1 MIYTK
6 ITRKGI
12 SISKNIR
19 ISFVLYR
26 EFFLYNPTSG
36 AA

>member
-6 ITRKGI
+6 IARKAI
-12 SISKNIR
+12 SIFKNIR
-19 ISFVLYR
+19 ISFVLCR
-26 EFFLYNPTSG
+26 GFFLYNPTSS